1 MKTVLIIEDNP
12 TMVRALEDNFTI
24 KGYHVK
30 TAMDGEKG
38 LALAMKGESDLII
51 LDIMLP
57 KMNGFE
63 ICSKLRESKKNTP
76 IIMLTAK
83 DQEQDIIMGLNLGA
97 DDYVTKPFG
106 IRQLLARA
114 EALLRRTQA
123 AEPDI
128 YQFGNFRLDIAKE
141 KLTNGDEEV
150 PLSPKEYKVLHLL
163 VKRQSSV
170 LTRNEILSSAFG
182 SAHFVSEKDIDG
194 FIKSIRKKIEPDSAK
209 PAYIH
214 TIGDI
219 GYKFELV

>member
-24 KGYHVK
+24 KGYQVK

-128 YQFGNFRLDIAKE
+128 YQF
-141 KLTNGDEEV
+141 
-150 PLSPKEYKVLHLL
+150 
-163 VKRQSSV
+163 
-170 LTRNEILSSAFG
+170 
-182 SAHFVSEKDIDG
+182 
-194 FIKSIRKKIEPDSAK
+194 
-209 PAYIH
+209 
-214 TIGDI
+214 
-219 GYKFELV
+219 